1 MAAHRIRITN
11 NNNVLPRCKSE
22 GTLIDLDE
30 GVTEASLIDVK
41 GQFIALRTHCITFDL
56 TVPHSLQISNSY

>member
-1 MAAHRIRITN
+1 MAAHRIRVTN

-22 GTLIDLDE
+22 GTLIELDE

-41 GQFIALRTHCITFDL
+41 GRFGRLFQFVEFNYCHVVQNLAF
-56 TVPHSLQISNSY
+56 SLF

>member
-1 MAAHRIRITN
+1 MAAHRIRVTN

-30 GVTEASLIDVK
+30 GLTEASLIDVK
-41 GQFIALRTHCITFDL
+41 GQFIAL
-56 TVPHSLQISNSY
+56 QINKRDI

>member
-1 MAAHRIRITN
+1 MAAHRIRVTN

-30 GVTEASLIDVK
+30 GVTEASLVDVK
-41 GQFIALRTHCITFDL
+41 GQYIALLIN
-56 TVPHSLQISNSY
+56 LQYI